1 MKILKWFGGALVAI
15 LLVLVLAYLALFR
28 GDIPYET
35 LEARYAT
42 PASRYVDLP
51 GGVHLHYRDEG
62 NPNGPPLVLVHG
74 FGASSADWDD
84 WAKRL
89 GDRYHIIAPDL
100 PAFGLTRA
108 PSDWRMGGSG
118 QVEVVDQLVTRL
130 GLTNFVIGGNSM
142 GGGVAWR
149 YTLAHP
155 EKVRGLVLVDAAGW
169 PPEKSRDSQGPTV
182 FRLLANPLARMLIK
196 NIDSTALVRQGLQ
209 SAFVD
214 KSLVTPALVKRYV
227 DFSRAPG
234 HRDIILG
241 GRPGGG
247 DMADAA
253 SPARLAQIAVPTLVM
268 VGKED
273 HVISWKDGPRFAE
286 AIPGSKLL
294 VYEGV
299 GHVPM
304 QQIPDRSAADLSAW
318 LGGLPAAST
327 KTAANDHR
335 ILVRELPAARAA
347 R

>member
-1 MKILKWFGGALVAI
+1 MTLVKWIGGVLMAI
-15 LLVLVLAYLALFR
+15 LLVLALAYLALFR

-42 PASRYVDLP
+42 PASHYVDLP

-62 NPNGPPLVLVHG
+62 NPTGPPLVLVHG

-89 GDRYHIIAPDL
+89 GDRYRIIAPDL

-108 PSDWRMGGSG
+108 PKDWRLGGSG
-118 QVEVVDQLVTRL
+118 QVEAVDQLVSKL
-130 GLTNFVIGGNSM
+130 GLTTFVVGGNSM

-169 PPEKSRDSQGPTV
+169 PPEKAQNQGALV
-182 FRLLANPLARMLIK
+182 FRLLGNPVARVLIK
-196 NIDSTALVRQGLQ
+196 NIDSTALVRQGLE

-214 KSLVTPALVKRYV
+214 KSPVTAALVKRYV

-247 DMADAA
+247 DMADVSTA
-253 SPARLAQIAVPTLVM
+253 ARLAQIAAPTLIM
-268 VGKED
+268 VGRED
-273 HVISWKDGPRFAE
+273 HLISWKDGPRFAE
-286 AIPGSKLL
+286 AIPGSKLI

-304 QQIPDRSAADLSAW
+304 QQIPDKSAADLSAW
-318 LGGLPAAST
+318 LSGLPAPAT
-327 KTAANDHR
+327 NTAANDHR
-335 ILVRELPAARAA
+335 ILVRELSPARAA

>member
-1 MKILKWFGGALVAI
+1 MKPVKWIGGALVAI
-15 LLVLVLAYLALFR
+15 LLVLVVAWLALFR

-42 PASRYVDLP
+42 PTSRYVDLP

-62 NPNGPPLVLVHG
+62 NPQGPTLVLVHG

-84 WAKRL
+84 WARRL

-108 PSDWRMGGSG
+108 PKDWRMGGSG
-118 QVEVVDQLVTRL
+118 QVEVVDQLVSKL
-130 GLTNFVIGGNSM
+130 GLASFVIGGNSM

-149 YTLAHP
+149 YALAHS
-155 EKVRGLVLVDAAGW
+155 EKVRSLVLVDAAGW
-169 PPEKSRDSQGPTV
+169 PPEKTQKQGALV
-182 FRLLANPLARMLIK
+182 FRLLANPLARVLIK
-196 NIDSTALVRQGLQ
+196 NIDSTALVRQGLE

-241 GRPGGG
+241 GRPGG
-247 DMADAA
+247 DMADVATR
-253 SPARLAQIAVPTLVM
+253 ARLSQIAAPTLVM

-273 HVISWKDGPRFAE
+273 HLISWKDGPKFAE

-304 QQIPDRSAADLSAW
+304 QQIPDKSAADLGAW
-318 LGGLPAAST
+318 LAALPTPAE

-335 ILVRELPAARAA
+335 ILVRELPPAHAAR
-347 R
+347 